1 MTYMLSL
8 EYITTNYIIVILITI
23 AAFFKKNTKKKE
35 KISLDSLLYIG
46 FIIICALGFLFNN
59 NSSDMT
65 FVKHTLSYSFI
76 LICYGIFLPMY
87 LEKNDIKIEML
98 LKWISIMVLITCAFA
113 LLEFFA
119 RNFIPSLLN
128 IFQML
133 KLDSIAKYDALY
145 FEKYQRSRAFMSESG
160 HFAMFVNAF
169 LPVSLYY
176 LNKYKRKS
184 IFIIYSIICISGYVV
199 SFSAGSFVSIA
210 VSFFIIYPMYA
221 IEVRSKKKILFFIM
235 FLFISLI
242 TLYFVKDIPFFQGI
256 KDKLFL
262 VNDSGRFW
270 RWQFSYESFRSG
282 SLMQILMG
290 RGLGYLSYNFD
301 TGSTNWFIETV
312 VETGIMGFLTITSI
326 LALSIKRIISL
337 KSEFKYF
344 ILIGL
349 ISMIIQYNIISD
361 YWYPWIWT
369 TMALTRYFKYVEYL
383 EEGDGDN

>member
-8 EYITTNYIIVILITI
+8 KYITTNYIIVMLITI
-23 AAFFKKNTKKKE
+23 AAFFKKNPKKKE
-35 KISLDSLLYIG
+35 KISLDFLLYIG

-76 LICYGIFLPMY
+76 LICYGIFLPRY

-133 KLDSIAKYDALY
+133 KLDSIVEYDALY

-221 IEVRSKKKILFFIM
+221 IEVRSKKKDTVFYNVFIYILDNSLFCKGYTFF
-235 FLFISLI
+235 
-242 TLYFVKDIPFFQGI
+242 
-256 KDKLFL
+256 
-262 VNDSGRFW
+262 SGNKG
-270 RWQFSYESFRSG
+270 QTIFS
-282 SLMQILMG
+282 
-290 RGLGYLSYNFD
+290 
-301 TGSTNWFIETV
+301 
-312 VETGIMGFLTITSI
+312 
-326 LALSIKRIISL
+326 
-337 KSEFKYF
+337 
-344 ILIGL
+344 
-349 ISMIIQYNIISD
+349 
-361 YWYPWIWT
+361 
-369 TMALTRYFKYVEYL
+369 
-383 EEGDGDN
+383 